1 MIPTKLSR
9 LLSTKLKK
17 KKKYVNKYNN
27 NVFLLREL
35 LFLNFVDSRRES
47 LVGFKFDSNFD
58 DFWSFF
64 LEATELQIQETV
76 YGRDQRD
83 VPFYLTGC

>member
-1 MIPTKLSR
+1 MNPTKLSR
-9 LLSTKLKK
+9 LLSTNFK
-17 KKKYVNKYNN
+17 NN
-27 NVFLLREL
+27 NSLNRKTLLLRLLTEL

-47 LVGFKFDSNFD
+47 LVGFQFDSNYD

-83 VPFYLTGC
+83 MPFYLTG